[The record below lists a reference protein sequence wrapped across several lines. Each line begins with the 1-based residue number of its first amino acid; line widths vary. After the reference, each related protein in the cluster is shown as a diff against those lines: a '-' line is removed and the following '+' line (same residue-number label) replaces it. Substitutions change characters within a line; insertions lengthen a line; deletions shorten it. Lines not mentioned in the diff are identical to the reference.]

1 MTWAIKVDGGKAVKL
16 AGIDPKQDGGIE
28 KDASESIREKLGK
41 ELSDLQELLYAAGD
55 TSLLIVLQG
64 MDTAGKDGA
73 IRGALSYLNP
83 LGVRVA
89 SFKVP
94 TPEEAAHDFLW
105 RIHRETPGV
114 GNVTIF
120 NRSHYEDVLVVR
132 VHDLVPKKV
141 WQKRY
146 EDIRQFEQLLVDNR
160 TIVVKFFLHI
170 SKEEQEARL
179 RAREEDPLKA
189 WKLAVGDWKER
200 ALWDKY
206 QAAYEDALNKC
217 ATPTAPWYVV
227 PADRKWFRNIAILE
241 TLVETLRPHRKEWE
255 AHLAKIGATERAAL
269 DAYRKEN
276 HSK

>member
-1 MTWAIKVDGGKAVKL
+1 MTGAIKVNGEKAVKL
-16 AGIDPKQDGGIE
+16 ASIDPKQDGGVE
-28 KDASESIREKLGK
+28 KDAAEGIREKLGK

-55 TSLLIVLQG
+55 TSLLIILQG

-94 TPEEAAHDFLW
+94 TAEEAAHDFLW

-114 GNVTIF
+114 GEVTIF

-132 VHDLVPKKV
+132 VHNLVPKKV
-141 WQKRY
+141 WQSRY
-146 EDIRQFEQLLVDNR
+146 DDISQFEKILTDSR

-170 SKEEQEARL
+170 SKEEQEERL
-179 RAREEDPLKA
+179 RAREADPIKA

-200 ALWDKY
+200 AFWDDY

-217 ATPTAPWYVV
+217 ATRDVPWYVV
-227 PADRKWFRNIAILE
+227 PADRKWFRDIAILE
-241 TLVETLRPHRKEWE
+241 TLVKTLRPYRKEWE
-255 AHLAKIGATERAAL
+255 ARLAKVGATERAAL

-276 HSK
+276 HTK